1 MQSARIWLDDV
12 LVLSFWGGMPYR
24 EWKTKKEVWDGE
36 SEYPANTEK
45 LIELMLQELQIQQLD
60 GSK

>member
-24 EWKTKKEVWDGE
+24 EWKTKKSFGDGE
-36 SEYPANTEK
+36 SEYPANTEQFDR
-45 LIELMLQELQIQQLD
+45 ID
-60 GSK
+60 APGAADSTTR